1 MAKLNKK
8 LLMLVCLLVLLIVS
22 SVSAQDTEP
31 GQALLDQFDALE
43 TFTQQTRGL
52 DEIGTF
58 NIVFPTRDDLAIY
71 LENVMTEQLN
81 SEYVAE
87 AMAFYSA
94 FDFLPRDYDIVG
106 AYNELYMAQIAGFY
120 DTETKNMNVLLLT
133 SEELGD
139 KLPLLEQIIYVHEY
153 THTLQD
159 MNFDLD
165 AYMGELADLSYDEA
179 LARQALVEGDATY
192 VMSLFTMFAAQ
203 SNPLGASLQL
213 LLSGA
218 QTGTLSLPSDTPEI
232 LGAELLFPYEEGQN
246 FVSEIYDELGWGGV
260 NSAFA
265 NPPASTEQILHPE
278 KYLANELPATIALPD
293 VSSELGEGWQ
303 IISQGR
309 MGEFYLQQYLL
320 TVLRGSVARPA
331 AAGWGTDA
339 LAIYVS
345 DTGGQAWVLHLE
357 WDTPEDEAEFRAAY
371 EEFAA
376 ERYSEALSNGC
387 WADDTRVTCMTES
400 GTTLATA
407 PTLDMTL
414 LLLQHGDA

>member
-192 VMSLFTMFAAQ
+192 VMSLFT
-203 SNPLGASLQL
+203 
-213 LLSGA
+213 
-218 QTGTLSLPSDTPEI
+218 
-232 LGAELLFPYEEGQN
+232 
-246 FVSEIYDELGWGGV
+246 
-260 NSAFA
+260 
-265 NPPASTEQILHPE
+265 
-278 KYLANELPATIALPD
+278 
-293 VSSELGEGWQ
+293 
-303 IISQGR
+303 
-309 MGEFYLQQYLL
+309 
-320 TVLRGSVARPA
+320 
-331 AAGWGTDA
+331 
-339 LAIYVS
+339 
-345 DTGGQAWVLHLE
+345 
-357 WDTPEDEAEFRAAY
+357 
-371 EEFAA
+371 
-376 ERYSEALSNGC
+376 
-387 WADDTRVTCMTES
+387 
-400 GTTLATA
+400 
-407 PTLDMTL
+407 
-414 LLLQHGDA
+414 